1 MFLTCFDI
9 LISKLNFFKNI
20 ILIFL
25 KIKNTLKKI
34 HSLMPLNE
42 ALNKFQVQQNK
53 ELIRLYSINLS
64 KIYSS

>member
-1 MFLTCFDI
+1 
-9 LISKLNFFKNI
+9 
-20 ILIFL
+20 
-25 KIKNTLKKI
+25 
-34 HSLMPLNE
+34 MPLDE